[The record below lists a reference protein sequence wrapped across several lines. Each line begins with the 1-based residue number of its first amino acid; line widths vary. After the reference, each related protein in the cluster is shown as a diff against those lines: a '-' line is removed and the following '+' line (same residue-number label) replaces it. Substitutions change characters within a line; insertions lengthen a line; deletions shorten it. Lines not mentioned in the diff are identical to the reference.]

1 MNTKKSVYIT
11 FDDGPHPSITPW
23 VLDQLDIYGYKA
35 IFFCIGANVQKNHE
49 LYLEILKRGHQ
60 VGNHTFHHLSGFKSN
75 NKNYFNN
82 IQYCSEWVKSELFR
96 PPHGHLN
103 PIQIRYLKKKYR
115 IIMWSL
121 LAEDWNPKLNCKRKI
136 ENLKALTKPGDIVV
150 FHDSEKAQKNL
161 EYLLPN
167 YLQYLRD
174 ANFQSALF
182 N

>member
-1 MNTKKSVYIT
+1 
-11 FDDGPHPSITPW
+11 
-23 VLDQLDIYGYKA
+23 
-35 IFFCIGANVQKNHE
+35 
-49 LYLEILKRGHQ
+49 
-60 VGNHTFHHLSGFKSN
+60 
-75 NKNYFNN
+75 
-82 IQYCSEWVKSELFR
+82 
-96 PPHGHLN
+96 
-103 PIQIRYLKKKYR
+103 
-115 IIMWSL
+115 MWSL